1 VNQHDDDPR
10 SLPFCSWPA
19 STGTMT
25 CVLRAAGAGYAR
37 SICICLLVVFRGF
50 FSFDYVS
57 L

>member
-1 VNQHDDDPR
+1 MNQHDDDPR